1 MVNKELFYSTK
12 KNIVMT
18 KQYHLARANV
28 CRTVMKLYFQRKSKN
43 MIDYNILRFDKT
55 NQGLIYLNILVLN
68 VFDDYTKKYT

>member
-43 MIDYNILRFDKT
+43 MIDYNILRFDET
-55 NQGLIYLNILVLN
+55 NQGLIYLNILVLSN
-68 VFDDYTKKYT
+68 NFDLTI